1 MKNSWRIA
9 RIMGINIGLDA
20 SWFIILFLL
29 IYSLGFVQFPRELHP
44 RTFFPRVDAISII
57 LGVAASLL
65 LFASVLAHE
74 LSHAWMAQRRGIPVL
89 SITLFIFGGVAQ
101 IGDEPDRPATEFLI
115 AIMGPLMS
123 VALALIF
130 GAAWVW
136 LRVINAASLAGLS
149 LTPFILLTGLLFQAN
164 GALALFNLAPGFPLD
179 GGRVFRAI
187 LWGVWHDIRRATL
200 WATRAGQFVA
210 LILIGA
216 GAWLFLRGFDLN
228 GIWYALI
235 GFFVWNAAREGYRQT
250 LLRESLRGV
259 LVSQLMTRAFETV
272 APNLTVAEFVERHLI
287 PQRDQTFAVTDGGD
301 LQGTLSFENIKRI
314 PRAQW
319 PLRRVS
325 DVMTPRSAL
334 ETLAPNQTAAT
345 ALARFSRADEAEL
358 PVMDNGRLV
367 GFLGRAELARY
378 LHLRPY

>member
-20 SWFIILFLL
+20 SWFIFLFLL
-29 IYSLGFVQFPRELHP
+29 IFILGFEQFPRELHP
-44 RTFFPRVDAISII
+44 LTRFPRVDIVSII
-57 LGVAASLL
+57 LGVVASLL

-74 LSHAWMAQRRGIPVL
+74 LSHAWMAQRRGIPVI

-136 LRVINAASLAGLS
+136 LGVINAASPAGLS
-149 LTPFILLTGLLFQAN
+149 LTPPILLTKTLFQWN
-164 GALALFNLAPGFPLD
+164 GLLALFNLAPGFPLD

-187 LWGVWHDIRRATL
+187 LWGIWHDIRRATL
-200 WATRAGQFVA
+200 WATRAGQVVA
-210 LILIGA
+210 LILIGT
-216 GAWLFLRGFDLN
+216 GAWLFLSEFNGG
-228 GIWYALI
+228 GIWYVLI
-235 GFFVWNAAREGYRQT
+235 GFFLWNAAREGYRQT

-272 APNLTVAEFVERHLI
+272 APNLTVAEFVEQHLI

-301 LQGTLSFENIKRI
+301 LQGTLSFENIKRV

-319 PLRRVS
+319 AQQRVS

-334 ETLAPNQTAAT
+334 ETLAPDQTAAT

-358 PVMDNGRLV
+358 PVMDDGRLV
-367 GFLGRAELARY
+367 GFLGRAELARF

>member
-44 RTFFPRVDAISII
+44 RTFFPRVDPVSIT

-74 LSHAWMAQRRGIPVL
+74 LSHAWMAQRRGIPVI

-136 LRVINAASLAGLS
+136 LRVINAASLVGLS
-149 LTPFILLTGLLFQAN
+149 LTPLILLTGILFQAN

-179 GGRVFRAI
+179 GGRVFRAV
-187 LWGVWHDIRRATL
+187 LWGTWHDIRRATR
-200 WATRAGQFVA
+200 WATRAGQIIA
-210 LILIGA
+210 LILIGI
-216 GAWLFLRGFDLN
+216 GGWLFLREIDGS

-235 GFFVWNAAREGYRQT
+235 GFFLWNAAREGYRQT
-250 LLRESLRGV
+250 LLREALRSV
-259 LVSQLMTRAFETV
+259 LVSQLMTRTFETV
-272 APNLTVAEFVERHLI
+272 APNLTVAEFVEQHLM
-287 PQRDQTFAVTDGGD
+287 PRREQTFAVIDGGD
-301 LQGTLSFENIKRI
+301 LQGALSFENIKRVS
-314 PRAQW
+314 REQW
-319 PLRRVS
+319 ALRRVS

-334 ETLAPNQTAAT
+334 QILAPNQTAAT
-345 ALARFSRADEAEL
+345 ALARFSGADEAEL
-358 PVMDNGRLV
+358 PVMDDGRLV
-367 GFLGRAELARY
+367 GFLGRAELARF
-378 LHLRPY
+378 LHMKSY

>member
-216 GAWLFLRGFDLN
+216 GAWLFLREFDGS

-358 PVMDNGRLV
+358 PVMDDGQLV